1 MGIFQVFLEVFRRY
15 CVEVFFAL
23 LEDRELTAV
32 CRDETQKSMG
42 QVPCGSL
49 GAAVGFGESVRRLM
63 ASICMTVLWTGMACS
78 SVVCSSAVLGQE
90 ERLDFQ
96 SQVRPIL
103 SNYCFACHGFD
114 EEGRAAELRLDLAA
128 SALDS
133 QRSVRAI
140 VPHDPQQSEAIRR
153 MESTDP
159 EIQMPPPTANKVMSV
174 KEKEILKRWVEQGA
188 NYETHWAF
196 RPIPDTVRVPLAR
209 RQGDTGANRFEHTF
223 ADPKHPIDAFILEKL
238 NAVDLTPSPR
248 ADART
253 LIRRVYLDLIGTLPD
268 PTDVEEFVADE
279 SAEAFDRLV
288 DRLLAS
294 PQFGE
299 RWGRFWLDQARYADS
314 NGFTID
320 GARVMWP
327 YRDWVIAAWNAD
339 MPFDQFTREQIAG
352 DLIEGGSKSQKIAS
366 AFHRN
371 TMINEEG
378 GVKADQYRHEAIID
392 RVNTTGAVWLGLT
405 VGCAQCH
412 THKYDPIS
420 IDDYYRLYAFFNAC
434 ADNNGTAPTIDVMEG
449 EVFGLPESFEK
460 DWGLFQALQ
469 REEKGLQEKVQAVL
483 ADDAVPQLE
492 WKPIDAL
499 HAQGRDG
506 DKEIAL
512 ERLEDGSLR
521 IAEGLAKNS
530 HYHIDFV
537 IRAENETSPITA
549 IRLRTLPDATLPQG
563 GPGTA
568 GNGNFVLSEIQLTR
582 GAQSYSFAKAWADHS
597 QPKFPV
603 GNAID
608 TDARTGWAINV
619 DAAQVKAKPGLKM
632 NAAHWAV
639 FALSEPLSPE
649 NTPIEVHLYHDI
661 NENYLIG
668 RFALEYSTSVI
679 PKQDSAPT
687 EELAEVQKRL
697 AEVKSRLPGGG
708 KVVRQMVQSDLEKPP
723 ETYRLERGDF
733 LSPDKERGVLKA
745 NIPEV
750 FAEGRPLEMRNR
762 LEMANWL
769 VSKENPLTSRVM
781 VNRVWMRLFGTGLV
795 ETENDFGFQG
805 AAPTHPE
812 LLDWLASHWMQTGW
826 IFKELIRSIVT
837 SATYQQSSR
846 WRADI
851 EQVDVAN
858 KWLARQSRIRVDAE
872 LVRDQALSAAGVI
885 DLRIGGPSVHPPQ
898 PAGVY
903 NFTQTP
909 KAWKEDTG
917 ADRYRKT
924 MYTEFFRSAPYP
936 LFTTFDAPD
945 FSNTCT
951 RRSRTNTP
959 LQALAVANDLVFSE
973 LAMQL
978 VERSQRAVSSM
989 DVLGEQGEGDVTTK
1003 IRERIRWMMQFA
1015 LCRPPTDRE
1024 SMRLEDFYR
1033 SSKESA
1039 RQNPGEVS
1047 SETMA
1052 WFQVARVL
1060 LNTDEFLNRE

>member
-1 MGIFQVFLEVFRRY
+1 MP
-15 CVEVFFAL
+15 AL
-23 LEDRELTAV
+23 CTEK
-32 CRDETQKSMG
+32 TQKLND
-42 QVPCGSL
+42 QVACL
-49 GAAVGFGESVRRLM
+49 ALRIGFGLGL
-63 ASICMTVLWTGMACS
+63 SICWLACW
-78 SVVCSSAVLGQE
+78 CDRGLGQE
-90 ERLDFQ
+90 AKLDFQ

-103 SNYCFACHGFD
+103 SNHCFACHGFD
-114 EEGRAAELRLDLAA
+114 EEGRAADLRLDLPE
-128 SALDS
+128 SVFDP
-133 QRSVRAI
+133 QRPVRALI
-140 VPHDPQQSEAIRR
+140 PHDPDQSEVIRR
-153 MESTDP
+153 IESTDP
-159 EIQMPPPTANKVMSV
+159 DIQMPPETSNKVMSV
-174 KEKEILKRWVEQGA
+174 REKEILRRWVEQGA
-188 NYETHWAF
+188 NYEQHWAF
-196 RPIPDTVRVPLAR
+196 RPIPERIPVPAIQR
-209 RQGDTGANRFEHTF
+209 HSFTGTDVSDRTDVYDRGLGNVQ
-223 ADPKHPIDAFILEKL
+223 HPIDAFVLEKL
-238 NAVDLTPSPR
+238 NAISLSPSPR

-253 LIRRVYLDLIGTLPD
+253 LVRRVYLDLVGTLPE
-268 PTDVEEFVADE
+268 PSEVEAFVADD
-279 SAEAFDRLV
+279 SADAFERLV
-288 DRLLAS
+288 DRLLGS

-352 DLIEGGSKSQKIAS
+352 DLIPGGTKSQKIAS

-392 RVNTTGAVWLGLT
+392 RVNTTGSVWLGLT

-434 ADNNGTAPTIDVMEG
+434 ADNNGTAPTVDVLEG
-449 EVFGLPESFEK
+449 EAFGLPESFEK
-460 DWGLFQALQ
+460 DWELFQALQ
-469 REEKGLQEKVQAVL
+469 REEKKLQEKVQAVL
-483 ADDAVPQLE
+483 ADEAVPQLQ
-492 WKPIDAL
+492 WKPIAAM
-499 HAQGRDG
+499 HAQGREG
-506 DKEIAL
+506 DKEIPL

-521 IAEGLAKNS
+521 IAKGLAKNS
-530 HYHIDFV
+530 HYRVEFIV
-537 IRAENETSPITA
+537 RAEDESLPITA
-549 IRLRTLPDATLPQG
+549 IRLRALPDVSLPQG

-568 GNGNFVLSEIQLTR
+568 GNGNFVLSEIRLMR
-582 GAQSYSFAKAWADHS
+582 GSQNIPFAKAWADHS

-603 GNAID
+603 GQAID
-608 TDARTGWAINV
+608 SDPKTGWAINV

-632 NAAHWAV
+632 NDEHLAV
-639 FALSEPLSPE
+639 FALSEPISPDD
-649 NTPIEVHLYHDI
+649 TPLEVRLYHDI

-668 RFALEYSTSVI
+668 RFALEYSTSTI
-679 PKQDSAPT
+679 PKQDSIPH
-687 EELAEVQKRL
+687 EELAEVERRL

-708 KVVRQMVQSDLEKPP
+708 KLVRQMVQADMESPP

-733 LSPDKERGVLKA
+733 LSPNKDRGVLKG

-750 FAEGRPLEMRNR
+750 FSEGRPGEMLSR
-762 LEMANWL
+762 LDLADWL
-769 VSKENPLTSRVM
+769 VSRANPLTSRVM
-781 VNRVWMRLFGTGLV
+781 VNRVWMRLFGMGLV

-805 AAPTHPE
+805 GAPTHPE
-812 LLDWLASHWMQTGW
+812 LLDWLANQWMQSGW
-826 IFKELIRSIVT
+826 SFKELIRTIVT
-837 SATYQQSSR
+837 SGTYQQSSR

-851 EQVDVAN
+851 EQVDAGN

-917 ADRYRKT
+917 GNRYRKT

-978 VERSQRAVSSM
+978 VERSERAMMSLDLNSERV
-989 DVLGEQGEGDVTTK
+989 EGDETATVA
-1003 IRERIRWMMQFA
+1003 ERIEWMMRFV
-1015 LCRPPTDRE
+1015 LCRPPSDRE
-1024 SMRLEDFYR
+1024 LVRLGEFYR
-1033 SSKESA
+1033 SAKEIA
-1039 RQNPGEVS
+1039 RQNPGEDS
-1047 SETMA
+1047 SERMA

>member
-1 MGIFQVFLEVFRRY
+1 MP
-15 CVEVFFAL
+15 A
-23 LEDRELTAV
+23 A
-32 CRDETQKSMG
+32 CRDETQKLIY
-42 QVPCGSL
+42 QFTAWITL
-49 GAAVGFGESVRRLM
+49 AIA
-63 ASICMTVLWTGMACS
+63 
-78 SVVCSSAVLGQE
+78 CSSAVFGQQE
-90 ERLDFQ
+90 SVDFQ

-103 SNYCFACHGFD
+103 SNHCFACHGFD
-114 EEGRAAELRLDLAA
+114 EEGREADLRLDLAE
-128 SALDS
+128 SAIDF

-140 VPHDPQQSEAIRR
+140 VPHDPEQSEVIRR
-153 MESTDP
+153 TESTDP

-174 KEKEILKRWVEQGA
+174 REKEILRNWIEQGA
-188 NYETHWAF
+188 NYEMHWAF
-196 RPIPDTVRVPLAR
+196 RPIATTIPVPLDP
-209 RQGDTGANRFEHTF
+209 QQKNSGDNRSGQAPEN
-223 ADPKHPIDAFILEKL
+223 PQQPIDAFIHEKL
-238 NAVDLTPSPR
+238 NAVALTPSRR
-248 ADART
+248 ADSRT

-268 PTDVEEFVADE
+268 PSDVENFIADE
-279 SAEAFDRLV
+279 NADAFDRLV

-352 DLIEGGSKSQKIAS
+352 DLIPGGTKSQKIAS

-392 RVNTTGAVWLGLT
+392 RVNTTSAVWLGLT

-434 ADNNGTAPTIDVMEG
+434 ADNNGTAPTIDVLEG
-449 EVFGLPESFEK
+449 EVFGLPESFNK
-460 DWGLFQALQ
+460 DWELFQALQ
-469 REEKGLQEKVQAVL
+469 RKEKELQDKVQAVL

-492 WKPIDAL
+492 WKPIDAM

-506 DKEIAL
+506 DKEIPL

-521 IAEGLAKNS
+521 IAKGLTKNS
-530 HYHIDFV
+530 HYQIDFV
-537 IRAENETSPITA
+537 VRAEIENSPITA
-549 IRLRTLPDATLPQG
+549 IRLRTIPDATLPQN

-568 GNGNFVLSEIQLTR
+568 GNGNFVLSEIRLSR
-582 GAQSYSFAKAWADHS
+582 GTQNYSFAKAWADHS

-603 GNAID
+603 GHAID
-608 TDARTGWAINV
+608 SDTKTGWAINT

-632 NAAHWAV
+632 NSEHWAV
-639 FALSEPLSPE
+639 FALSEQVPPEDTPL
-649 NTPIEVHLYHDI
+649 EVHLYHDV

-668 RFALEYSTSVI
+668 RFALEYSTSEV
-679 PKQDSAPT
+679 PKQESVPT

-708 KVVRQMVQSDLEKPP
+708 KLVKQMVQSDLEKPP
-723 ETYRLERGDF
+723 ETFRLERGDF
-733 LSPDKERGVLKA
+733 LSPNKERGVLKA

-750 FAEGRPLEMRNR
+750 FSQGRAVEMSNR
-762 LEMANWL
+762 LDLANWL
-769 VSKENPLTSRVM
+769 VSRENPLTSRVM

-805 AAPTHPE
+805 SAPTHPE
-812 LLDWLASHWMQTGW
+812 LLDWLANHWMESGW
-826 IFKELIRSIVT
+826 SFKELIRSIVT
-837 SATYQQSSR
+837 SATYQQSSH
-846 WRADI
+846 WRSDV
-851 EQVDVAN
+851 EQIDPSN

-872 LVRDQALSAAGVI
+872 LVRDQALSASGSI

-917 ADRYRKT
+917 GNRYRKT

-978 VERSQRAVSSM
+978 VERSQRALSSM
-989 DVLGEQGEGDVTTK
+989 DTKGEQIEADDPSTVK
-1003 IRERIRWMMQFA
+1003 ERIRWMMQFA
-1015 LCRPPTDRE
+1015 LCRPPSDRE
-1024 SMRLEDFYR
+1024 WLRLEEFYR
-1033 SSKESA
+1033 SAKESA
-1039 RQNPGEVS
+1039 RQNPGEIS
-1047 SETMA
+1047 IETMA